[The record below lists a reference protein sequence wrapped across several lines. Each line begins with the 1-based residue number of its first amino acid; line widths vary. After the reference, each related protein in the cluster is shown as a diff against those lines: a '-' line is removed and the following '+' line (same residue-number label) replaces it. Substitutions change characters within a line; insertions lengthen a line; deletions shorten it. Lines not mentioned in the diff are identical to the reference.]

1 MTNNNIR
8 VGIIMGST
16 SDEEQMKPCGQVLRD
31 FDIAFE
37 ARVLSAHR
45 TPDETVEFVS
55 TAKARGIQVII
66 AAAGGAAHL
75 AGVAAAH
82 TDLPVIGI
90 PIESKSLK
98 GMDSLLSTV
107 QMPPGIPVACVAIG
121 TMGSKNAA
129 HLAIRIMALGD
140 EVLTAKLKTFKE
152 KMRTDILS
160 STVNL

>member
-8 VGIIMGST
+8 VGILMGSA
-16 SDEEQMKPCGQVLRD
+16 SDEDQMKPCGQVLRD
-31 FDIAFE
+31 FGIAFE
-37 ARVLSAHR
+37 AKVLSAHR
-45 TPDETVEFVS
+45 TPNETVEYVT
-55 TAKARGIQVII
+55 TAKERGIQVII

-75 AGVAAAH
+75 AGVVAAH

-90 PIESKSLK
+90 PIESQSLK

-129 HLAIRIMALGD
+129 HLAVRIMALGD
-140 EVLTAKLKTFKE
+140 ETLVAKIKTFKE
-152 KMRTDILS
+152 KMRTDILAS
-160 STVNL
+160 KVNL